1 MVLMMKMRGDN
12 DDVQHDVKDDPIVD
26 SRRRLEHNIMSSIT
40 GSRHNCEQG
49 QAKPQLGGCT
59 AHHNNETTERGGE
72 AHHRRGGAGGG
83 ITWGG
88 GGGGGLRQPCIIY
101 VTLSLS
107 IPWLLIIGLRNSAPP
122 HPGAENMVNLGQQ
135 PCSSYSLN
143 AQPQTQLPG
152 TGVADAKRAQRK
164 EKEALKPKPKV

>member
-88 GGGGGLRQPCIIY
+88 GGGR
-101 VTLSLS
+101 
-107 IPWLLIIGLRNSAPP
+107 
-122 HPGAENMVNLGQQ
+122 
-135 PCSSYSLN
+135 
-143 AQPQTQLPG
+143 
-152 TGVADAKRAQRK
+152 GVAAALHHICNPVLIDTVAAYHRVEELSTPASWSRKHGKPRTTTLQFLQLKCSTPNATSRDGGCRRKKGSTQRK
-164 EKEALKPKPKV
+164 GSPKT